1 LICVLMLSLILKL
14 PGGKEIESGVRVK
27 KENWNKDQ
35 QGDGNVHRTQPP
47 THSSCCGRVIAITSE
62 INLKLII

>member
-1 LICVLMLSLILKL
+1 LKL
-14 PGGKEIESGVRVK
+14 PGGKEIESVIRVK
-27 KENWNKDQ
+27 KENWNKDN

-47 THSSCCGRVIAITSE
+47 TQSSFHSRVIAVTSE

>member
-1 LICVLMLSLILKL
+1 LKL
-14 PGGKEIESGVRVK
+14 PCGKEVESGIRVKK

-35 QGDGNVHRTQPP
+35 QGDGNIHRTQPP
-47 THSSCCGRVIAITSE
+47 THSSHNSRVIAVTSE